1 MKDLEVKQDPISKL
15 RLKTKFTHPNK
26 KIDISIVGPGAII
39 CDKEVLYQKRS
50 TFDAIVCEDGSVFY
64 EINGEAFSNLIKYN
78 KSFFN
83 NFIKKT
89 NARENF
95 RLNRKK
101 TAIDD
106 YHLVQYDKRS
116 TKMMVED

>member
-1 MKDLEVKQDPISKL
+1 MKQDPISKL
-15 RLKTKFTHPNK
+15 RLRTKVTHPDK

-50 TFDAIVCEDGSVFY
+50 TFDAIVCEDGSTFY
-64 EINGEAFSNLIKYN
+64 EINGDAFSNLIKYN

-83 NFIKKT
+83 TFVKKT

-95 RLNRKK
+95 RLKRKRN
-101 TAIDD
+101 AVDD
-106 YHLVQYDKRS
+106 YHVVQSDKRS